1 MCDDY
6 VIVPL
11 KIYEFNGN
19 FMIRKTFKS
28 LFLTGSIILGHS
40 AVVSTA
46 SAQQSHS
53 IAAVVNDDIVTSHD
67 LRQRV
72 MFILATT
79 GAERTEES
87 LNRVQAQAL
96 RNLVD
101 EKIQIQEAEKYDQ
114 KISDDEINQSV
125 IRLIGQNGLNPD
137 DVVKQLAA
145 ANISIQTLRSQ
156 VESEIAWQRIV
167 NGLYGSRIRI
177 SDAQINETLNRL
189 TANASK
195 PSYNV
200 AEIYIE
206 ATPDIGGMDGAME
219 GAKAMIAQISQGAPF
234 QLLAQQFSSA
244 PSASKGGVIGWVR
257 EGELRPE
264 IDQVILQME
273 KGNLSK
279 PIQVPGGVYVVA
291 LVDKQISETE
301 TLFKLKQVNYLAE
314 TQDEKDAAKGKLLD
328 VQGKLTN
335 CDTLSS
341 DVDNYQ
347 DLRFADM
354 GELKTSDLAEAIL
367 DKLAGTDVGA
377 MTEPIETPQG
387 VAAILVCDRSV
398 SGSNVPT
405 RDEIED
411 RLMDQQLAQASKR
424 HLRDLRRNATI
435 VLR

>member
-1 MCDDY
+1 MT
-6 VIVPL
+6 
-11 KIYEFNGN
+11 
-19 FMIRKTFKS
+19 RKTLKHMIMAGTA
-28 LFLTGSIILGHS
+28 LFATGLM
-40 AVVSTA
+40 APMVQ
-46 SAQQSHS
+46 AQESMSHG

-72 MFILATT
+72 LFIMATT

-87 LNRVQAQAL
+87 LARIQAQAL

-101 EKIQIQEAEKYDQ
+101 EKIQIQESQKYEQ
-114 KISDDEINQSV
+114 EISEEEINRSV
-125 IRLIGQNGLNPD
+125 GRLIGRNNLDPQE
-137 DVVKQLAA
+137 VVQQLAA
-145 ANISIQTLRSQ
+145 AGIGIKTLQNQ

-189 TANASK
+189 SANASK

-206 ATPDIGGMDGAME
+206 ASEDIGGMEGAMQ
-219 GAKAMIAQISQGAPF
+219 GANAMIAQVTQGAPF

-244 PSASKGGVIGWVR
+244 PSASKGGLIGWVR

-264 IDQVILQME
+264 LDEVILQME

-279 PIQVPGGVYVVA
+279 PIQVPGGVYVIA
-291 LVDKQISETE
+291 LVDKRISETE
-301 TLFKLKQVNYLAE
+301 TLYKLKQVNYTAE
-314 TQDEKDAAKGKLLD
+314 SQDEKDAAKGKLLALK
-328 VQGKLTN
+328 GEITE

-341 DVDNYQ
+341 DVEGYE
-347 DLRFADM
+347 DLNHADM
-354 GELKTSDLAEAIL
+354 GELKTSDLQDAIL
-367 DKLAGTDVGA
+367 EKLAETDVGGLSD
-377 MTEPIETPQG
+377 PIETPQG
-387 VAAILVCDRSV
+387 VAAILVCDRSQTG
-398 SGSNVPT
+398 SGIPT
-405 RDEIED
+405 RDEIEN

-435 VLR
+435 VIR

>member
-1 MCDDY
+1 M
-6 VIVPL
+6 
-11 KIYEFNGN
+11 K
-19 FMIRKTFKS
+19 RKTFKS
-28 LFLTGSIILGHS
+28 LILAGSALFGLVL
-40 AVVSTA
+40 ATPL
-46 SAQQSHS
+46 AQAQSSHG
-53 IAAVVNDDIVTSHD
+53 IAAVVNDDIITSHD

-72 MFILATT
+72 RFIVATT
-79 GAERTEES
+79 GVERTEES
-87 LNRVQAQAL
+87 LQRVQAQAL
-96 RNLVD
+96 RNLVN
-101 EKIQIQEAEKYDQ
+101 EKIQIQESQKYDQ
-114 KISDDEINQSV
+114 EISDDEINRSV
-125 IRLIGQNGLNPD
+125 ARLIGRNGLDPNE
-137 DVVKQLAA
+137 VAGQLAA
-145 ANISIQTLRSQ
+145 AGIGIETLRTQ

-189 TANASK
+189 SANASK

-206 ATPDIGGMDGAME
+206 ASPEIGGME
-219 GAKAMIAQISQGAPF
+219 GAVEGANAMIAQLSQGAPF

-264 IDQVILQME
+264 LDRVVLQME

-279 PIQVPGGVYVVA
+279 PIQVPGGVYVIA

-314 TQDEKDAAKGKLLD
+314 TQDEKDAAKGKLIALKG
-328 VQGKLTN
+328 QITS

-341 DVDNYQ
+341 DVDAHE
-347 DLRFADM
+347 DLRYADM
-354 GELKTSDLAEAIL
+354 GELKTSDLAEPIL

-377 MTEPIETPQG
+377 LSDPIETPQG
-387 VAAILVCDRSV
+387 VAAILVCDRST

-435 VLR
+435 VVR